1 MRNIIL
7 LINLLPLGGCIYYSY
22 SPSYPDYPYYYS
34 PPSPLPSYD
43 YPQTPSPAQGPGGR
57 GPVDLNQP

>member
-34 PPSPLPSYD
+34 PPSPPPSYG
-43 YPQTPSPAQGPGGR
+43 YTQPHSSAQGPGGH
-57 GPVDLNQP
+57 GPVDLSPP